1 MSPVPGLD
9 GAELLIVTLTVLPLA
24 SSAAPFP
31 LKTVEANSPVDE
43 LYVNLDAADL
53 RSCVPV
59 ALVANKGKQV
69 VSDVSSPTDT

>member
-9 GAELLIVTLTVLPLA
+9 GAELLIVTLTVLPCA

-43 LYVNLDAADL
+43 LYVNLDAAI
-53 RSCVPV
+53 
-59 ALVANKGKQV
+59 
-69 VSDVSSPTDT
+69 